1 MDANATDYVVRKS
14 GNDRNNRLSASSAFR
29 TIRKADNVAKA
40 GDTVYVGT
48 GTYNGRT
55 EPRNDGTAANPI
67 RFVADT
73 SGAKSGDA
81 GAVIL
86 IRSEAFRDDSFKI
99 DRDDFIQIIGF
110 TFYGNTEMI
119 SWKDCVGAY
128 EYMSA
133 NGSFR
138 VLDWTEK
145 R

>member
-1 MDANATDYVVRKS
+1 MDCPPV
-14 GNDRNNRLSASSAFR
+14 RLSGQSGKLATSPRLVIPS
-29 TIRKADNVAKA
+29 TWE
-40 GDTVYVGT
+40 T

-73 SGAKSGDA
+73 SGAKSRDA

-119 SWKDCVGAY
+119 SWKDCVGAC
-128 EYMSA
+128 ECMSA